1 VAVRVWMLNPY
12 GPIPGEGWRDY
23 RFTLAARALAK
34 RGHDVTWFTASFDHH
49 TKRQRAGESRDADGF
64 RVALVPTPS
73 YAKNISVARL
83 RFERAFA
90 RGVRSRATSMPAPD
104 VIIAADP
111 PQSCGAAGRALA
123 KQFGVPLVLDVL
135 DLWPELF
142 VRVAPRALRPFVWLG
157 VQPMFATRRRNMR
170 AASLVVVVADEYR
183 HVATK
188 TTVIPIGVDRSTFL
202 PPHRSA
208 AFSLIY
214 AGTLGEQYDIK
225 TLLAAIG
232 DDIELTIAGQ
242 GPALESIRAR
252 NLKNVHLAGVVA
264 PEELARLYANASA
277 GVATYSAGSTV
288 ALPLKVFD
296 YFAAGLP
303 VITSLDVGGVRY
315 KAGDAPSLRD
325 AILSL
330 RDEHRRAA
338 LSNEALE
345 RAKQFDSRVLYEQY
359 ADAIESVI
367 R

>member
-1 VAVRVWMLNPY
+1 MAVRVWMMNPY

-34 RGHDVTWFTASFDHH
+34 RGHDVTWFTASFDHAS
-49 TKRQRAGESRDADGF
+49 KRQRSGETRDADGF
-64 RVALVPTPS
+64 HIALVPTPS
-73 YAKNISVARL
+73 YAKNVSIARL

-90 RGVRSRATSMPAPD
+90 RELRARVQSLPRPD

-170 AASLVVVVADEYR
+170 AAKLVIVVADEYA
-183 HVATK
+183 HVAPNAK
-188 TTVIPIGVDRSTFL
+188 VIPIGVDVSTFL
-202 PPHRSA
+202 PNNA
-208 AFSLIY
+208 TADLNLIY
-214 AGTLGEQYDIK
+214 AGSLGVHYDIE
-225 TLLAAIG
+225 TLLEAVG
-232 DDIELTIAGQ
+232 TDIKLTIAGHA
-242 GPALESIRAR
+242 PADEGVRR
-252 NLKNVHLAGVVA
+252 HNVTFAGVV
-264 PEELARLYANASA
+264 PPNELAKLYANASA
-277 GVATYSAGSTV
+277 GIATYAEGSTV
-288 ALPLKVFD
+288 ALPLKLFD

-303 VITSLDVGGVRY
+303 VITSLAMIENLGAGIRY
-315 KAGDAPSLRD
+315 KAGDAASLRA

-330 RDEHRRAA
+330 PGRRAE
-338 LSNEALE
+338 LSK
-345 RAKQFDSRVLYEQY
+345 RARELSKRFDARVLYEQY
-359 ADAIESVI
+359 ADAIEGLV